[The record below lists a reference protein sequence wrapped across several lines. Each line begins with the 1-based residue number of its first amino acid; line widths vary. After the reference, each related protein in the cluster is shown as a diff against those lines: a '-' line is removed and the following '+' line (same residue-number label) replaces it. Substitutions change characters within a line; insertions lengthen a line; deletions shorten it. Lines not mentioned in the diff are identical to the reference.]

1 MPKIP
6 LFQQQSRVSDQAP
19 GVQYDAS
26 AEIRALGEVADS
38 IAGGIENLGAGV
50 QKGIE
55 RYEML
60 KDEAAES
67 EANQL
72 MLDFQ
77 NQMLLDKEKVL
88 REDPD
93 IGFMNYEEKY
103 LQPKINAF
111 RNVLQNRGYSDRV
124 IGRIMERADMDF
136 GNMIQAERIDRV
148 QKSTANYI
156 ATIQEEASLKMLSG
170 DKKKYDEG
178 VDQLDQ
184 MVEAGYITTVTKDN
198 FISDTNKAYF
208 ESKAKSATTL
218 DEINA
223 LTEDPRYNSMSESDQ
238 GMVLQIANEAATKYY
253 NETIATNIAEAEKM
267 LNAGL
272 LDFDQLE
279 ALDIPDAQK
288 AGMRQVIEQQIRK
301 LRGDY
306 VDVED
311 AVDLDV
317 LDSRIQKLWSGT
329 FKGDS
334 VEEFNDIF
342 NVITTSNMPEQLKA
356 AYQEEILDAMRTP
369 QGFNVFV
376 KGNKE
381 SLYDSDD
388 AWVWE
393 NYWNM
398 YDDATTF
405 MPRDLKKGDMVLKR
419 QAIMNFIKEGRKAVI
434 GKEPEVTIERGTG
447 RMKQITARDEFR
459 ATAARAEQAGSARL
473 QFDNDGNLV
482 DNIHNRNVVYDFINE
497 QFGEYLEY
505 KTKVMFQKAFGVN
518 TPLARPTI
526 FEEYYIPP
534 KLSTGDPGVRRA
546 TDAQREL
553 ERQGQLPAEG

>member
-19 GVQYDAS
+19 GVQYDPS
-26 AEIRALGEVADS
+26 AEIQALGQVADS

-288 AGMRQVIEQQIRK
+288 AGMRQVIEQQIRE
-301 LRGDY
+301 LRTGY

-311 AVDLDV
+311 AVNLDV

>member
-19 GVQYDAS
+19 GVQYDPS
-26 AEIRALGEVADS
+26 AEIQALGQVADS
-38 IAGGIENLGAGV
+38 IAGGIENLGKGV

-55 RYEML
+55 RYELL

-77 NQMLLDKEKVL
+77 NQMLLEKEEIL
-88 REDPD
+88 RKRPE
-93 IGFMNYEEKY
+93 IGFMNYEEKV
-103 LQPKINAF
+103 LQPRILEF
-111 RNVLQNRGYSDRV
+111 RNVLQNKGYSDRV

-136 GNMIQAERIDRV
+136 GNMIQSERLDRV
-148 QKSTANYI
+148 KKSTANYI
-156 ATIQEEASLKMLSG
+156 STIQEEASLLMLSG
-170 DKKKYDEG
+170 DTEKYDKG
-178 VDQLDQ
+178 IDQLDQ
-184 MVEAGYITTVTKDN
+184 MVEAGYITTVSKDN
-198 FISDTNKAYF
+198 FISETNKAYF

-218 DEINA
+218 DQINA
-223 LTEDPRYNSMSESDQ
+223 LTEDPRYKSMSESDQ

-253 NETIATNIAEAEKM
+253 NQTISTNIDEAEKM
-267 LNAGL
+267 LKAGT
-272 LDFDQLE
+272 LDFDQLA
-279 ALDIPDAQK
+279 ALDIPEAQRAAYK
-288 AGMRQVIEQQIRK
+288 IQIQRQIDT
-301 LRGDY
+301 LRTGY

-317 LDSRIQKLWSGT
+317 LDARIQKLWSGT
-329 FKGDS
+329 FRGDS
-334 VEEFNDIF
+334 AAEFDGIF
-342 NVITTSNMPEQLKA
+342 ELVTTSNMPEQLKV
-356 AYQEEILDAMRTP
+356 AYKEEMLDAMRTP

-381 SLYDSDD
+381 SVYDSDD

-405 MPRDLKKGDMVLKR
+405 MPIEMKKGDMVLKR

-434 GKEPEVTIERGTG
+434 GKEPEVTVERGTG

-459 ATAARAEQAGSARL
+459 ATAARAEQVGSARL

-482 DNIHNRNVVYDFINE
+482 DNINNRNVVYDFINE

-505 KTKVMFQKAFGVN
+505 KTKVIFQKAFGVN

>member
-111 RNVLQNRGYSDRV
+111 RNVLQNKGYSDRV

-136 GNMIQAERIDRV
+136 GNMIQAERLDRV
-148 QKSTANYI
+148 RKSTANYI
-156 ATIQEEASLKMLSG
+156 ATIQEEASLLMLSG
-170 DKKKYDEG
+170 DTEKYDAG
-178 VDQLDQ
+178 VDQLNQ
-184 MVEAGYITTVTKDN
+184 MVEAGYITTVTRDN

-218 DEINA
+218 DQINA

-311 AVDLDV
+311 AVNLDV

-534 KLSTGDPGVRRA
+534 KLSTGDPGVRRV

>member
-26 AEIRALGEVADS
+26 AEIKALGQVADS

-55 RYEML
+55 RYEKL

-136 GNMIQAERIDRV
+136 GNMIKAERIDRV

-170 DKKKYDEG
+170 DTEKYDAG
-178 VDQLDQ
+178 VDQLNQ
-184 MVEAGYITTVTKDN
+184 MVEAGYITTAKRDQFV
-198 FISDTNKAYF
+198 SETNKAYF

-218 DEINA
+218 DQINQI
-223 LTEDPRYNSMSESDQ
+223 TEDPRFNAMSESDQ

-381 SLYDSDD
+381 GLYDSDD

-419 QAIMNFIKEGRKAVI
+419 QAIMNFIKEGRKAVT
-434 GKEPEVTIERGTG
+434 GKEPEVTAQRGTT
-447 RMKQITARDEFR
+447 RMKQIRARDEFR
-459 ATAARAEQAGSARL
+459 EFVGRT
-473 QFDNDGNLV
+473 
-482 DNIHNRNVVYDFINE
+482 
-497 QFGEYLEY
+497 
-505 KTKVMFQKAFGVN
+505 
-518 TPLARPTI
+518 
-526 FEEYYIPP
+526 EEKGY
-534 KLSTGDPGVRRA
+534 T
-546 TDAQREL
+546 
-553 ERQGQLPAEG
+553 

>member
-19 GVQYDAS
+19 GVQYDPS
-26 AEIRALGEVADS
+26 AEIQALGQVADS

-136 GNMIQAERIDRV
+136 GNMIQAERLDRV
-148 QKSTANYI
+148 KKSTANYI

-334 VEEFNDIF
+334 GEEFNDIF